1 MNSFSG
7 KKELGRRPNARAT
20 AEVMAQVLR
29 TTANLAFTEGLN
41 PAQWAALRY
50 FSQANATA
58 CSVVAFARHHGTTK
72 GTASQTIAA
81 LQKKGLLDRQ
91 RSETDRRSISLAL
104 TDRGRSILTH
114 DPLNEVAAAIASLSD
129 PQHGALADGLD
140 QVLRTLLVRRAQR
153 SGDRAGDP
161 AEELGGDLEDGGGGE
176 EGAAAD

>member
-1 MNSFSG
+1 MKSVSG

-20 AEVMAQVLR
+20 AEVMTQVLR

-50 FSQANATA
+50 FSQANASA

-91 RSETDRRSISLAL
+91 RSATDRRSISLAL
-104 TDRGRSILTH
+104 TDRGRSVLTH

-129 PQHGALADGLD
+129 PEHDALADGLD
-140 QVLRTLLVRRAQR
+140 HVLRTLMVRRAQR
-153 SGDRAGDP
+153 TGDH
-161 AEELGGDLEDGGGGE
+161 AEETGVDRDEGTDGD